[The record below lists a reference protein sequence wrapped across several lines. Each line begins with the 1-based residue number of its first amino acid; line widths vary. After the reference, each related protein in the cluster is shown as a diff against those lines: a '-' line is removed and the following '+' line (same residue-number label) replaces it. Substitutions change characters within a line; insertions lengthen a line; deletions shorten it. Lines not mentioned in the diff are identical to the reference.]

1 MIQHMI
7 NKIIVLNEDEDD
19 LVLQL
24 LNFQCGV
31 LNSKPLGGSKVNT
44 VFHLSEVDQMSAR
57 SFWGL
62 SGKK

>member
-1 MIQHMI
+1 MIQHVI
-7 NKIIVLNEDEDD
+7 NKIIVLNEDEND

-31 LNSKPLGGSKVNT
+31 LSSKPLGGSKVNT
-44 VFHLSEVDQMSAR
+44 VFHLSEVDQVSAR